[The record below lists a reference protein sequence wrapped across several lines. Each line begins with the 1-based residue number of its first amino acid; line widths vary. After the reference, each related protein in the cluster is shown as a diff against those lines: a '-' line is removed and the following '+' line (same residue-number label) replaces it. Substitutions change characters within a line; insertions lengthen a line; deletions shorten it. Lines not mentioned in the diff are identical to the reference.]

1 MQIYL
6 KFSYRNTLLNLPV
19 KKCLMIFRTES
30 LMNDVHDLVRQNLPG
45 FTDPSTRPYVMNHGG
60 LGPITQQNIIDR
72 KDEINLFLST
82 RYISG
87 IKLLFFPSN
96 WPILV
101 CFHDQLNFVTTFSL
115 TKKDKMHQQKTGE
128 NIFGGY
134 LLVFLHIFLVNLF
147 VIYRTFR

>member
-1 MQIYL
+1 MFMQIYL

-87 IKLLFFPSN
+87 IKLFFFSFTFQLAHFGLLPWSTLLGHCIAFKTNLNLWIPSVSPKKMKN
-96 WPILV
+96 E
-101 CFHDQLNFVTTFSL
+101 S
-115 TKKDKMHQQKTGE
+115 TKNRRELKK
-128 NIFGGY
+128 
-134 LLVFLHIFLVNLF
+134 
-147 VIYRTFR
+147 